1 MHCLFC
7 HNKPKNKLATL
18 ESHNIIYSPH
28 SIKPITNNMANPSE
42 PPPSYE
48 AAINSNS
55 HGSNQA
61 SSSSQSHSQ
70 PHGQSGHLQVPGQ
83 GDDDAIPAAI
93 RRSMEDE
100 ARALPKGWVR
110 SYDPETGH
118 QFFVDTTKEP
128 PRSIWVHPYDDD
140 EYLSTL
146 PSEERE
152 RIEEE
157 SLRHPHDAQP
167 SRADIMH
174 DHTDISDNEDIP
186 ADLPPRKTPAPAQKK
201 SFGRK
206 MKDKLTGSTHE
217 EREQERARRDQ
228 RERELYQRHLAI
240 RQAMTKA
247 LQTGEPQL
255 IGRDRDGKDVWLEP
269 PQYSGS
275 RSYPGGYGYNPY
287 RGVGGLGGPMGGG
300 MYGGGGMFA
309 PPGMYRRP
317 GMAYGRPYGR
327 GYGGG
332 YGMPMAL
339 GGGLLGG
346 MMLGGAMGGMGGGF
360 C

>member
-1 MHCLFC
+1 L
-7 HNKPKNKLATL
+7 PQSATL
-18 ESHNIIYSPH
+18 ESYNIFLHSTHNT
-28 SIKPITNNMANPSE
+28 KTNTNNMANPSE

-48 AAINSNS
+48 AAVNTHGRTSA

-61 SSSSQSHSQ
+61 GSSSQPHSQ

-100 ARALPKGWVR
+100 ARPLPKGWVR

-128 PRSIWVHPYDDD
+128 PRSIWMHPYDDD
-140 EYLSTL
+140 EYLRTL

-167 SRADIMH
+167 SKADIAH
-174 DHTDISDNEDIP
+174 DHTDVSDEDIP
-186 ADLPPRKTPAPAQKK
+186 AELPPRKNVAPAQKK

-217 EREQERARRDQ
+217 ERQQERARRDQ
-228 RERELYQRHLAI
+228 KEREMYQRHLAI

-247 LQTGEPQL
+247 MQTGEPQL

-287 RGVGGLGGPMGGG
+287 RGMGGGLGGPMGGG

-309 PPGMYRRP
+309 PPGMYSRP

-346 MMLGGAMGGMGGGF
+346 MMLGGALGAGF
-360 C
+360 